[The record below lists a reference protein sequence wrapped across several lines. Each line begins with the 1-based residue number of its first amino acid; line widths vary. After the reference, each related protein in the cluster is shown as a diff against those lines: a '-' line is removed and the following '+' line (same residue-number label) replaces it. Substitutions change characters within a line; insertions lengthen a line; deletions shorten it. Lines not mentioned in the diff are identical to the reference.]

1 MRSGIHTS
9 CWEQR
14 TADLGHDFSLL
25 LKARARLWLDIYL
38 HALLYTVD
46 LQRAHSLRER
56 MDLKVKRRRSPL
68 TLLIDHIKHTLLQ
81 LCLQQTIS
89 LKQAASLKRSFYISV
104 LPPLDG
110 CRDKERFRAFCQD
123 CAHVCFTC
131 SEFHAEWF
139 IVESTSLKDMHLI
152 RNHVKNKQWCLCTV
166 YFIGPPWAKSPV
178 LHNLALVLT

>member
-14 TADLGHDFSLL
+14 TADLGHDFSL
-25 LKARARLWLDIYL
+25 KASASSWLDIYL
-38 HALLYTVD
+38 HTLLYTVD

-68 TLLIDHIKHTLLQ
+68 TLLTDHIKHTLHTHTDSITPTV
-81 LCLQQTIS
+81 CLQQTIS

-110 CRDKERFRAFCQD
+110 CLHLRMRDKERFRAFWQD

-131 SEFHAEWF
+131 SGFYAEWS
-139 IVESTSLKDMHLI
+139 IVESTSLKDM
-152 RNHVKNKQWCLCTV
+152 Q
-166 YFIGPPWAKSPV
+166 
-178 LHNLALVLT
+178 